1 MSVEVADK
9 EGLNLSGGV
18 SQNDGQNDP
27 YVRIIEE
34 IKSLEILEPKNFLA
48 ELYGQR
54 VADARP
60 KAQDQIL
67 NIADATTS
75 ANDVRFDNGN
85 DIVDMTRSIVN
96 DAKIDAGDGDNKL
109 RIHDNIEVRGLR
121 FDAGAGNDEIEIR
134 NNVGIKD
141 HTLLYT
147 NDGDDSVKIYG
158 ATMENAAIHTGLDND
173 VIDIQ
178 RCEIKNGADIR
189 LGGGNDTINTDW
201 VGFFGDTKISLSS
214 FTNPNEVDTLNMD
227 NTIFNGHTTIEANDG
242 EKTTMNIKVCGG
254 DGEIDIKGSHANLDH
269 TPLFDMNFLG
279 PKFMGDVKFDGRN
292 NKVNMHIDDSE
303 FHGKNNE
310 FYFSDNQND
319 TLNVTSA
326 IIKNSKFYLGGGDDT
341 VSLTMTRT
349 DIDNNTQ
356 IFGGKGYDT
365 LVLDNNIDFSKVS
378 GFEELKVTSGAYVTL
393 NGNDVAHLSDILDN
407 GSNVVKF
414 SEAHGTVKLN
424 GFSETSGAENGYHR
438 YESAYNTHLA
448 DGSDRQGTVYID
460 IKEDIHV
467 DL

>member
-1 MSVEVADK
+1 
-9 EGLNLSGGV
+9 
-18 SQNDGQNDP
+18 
-27 YVRIIEE
+27 
-34 IKSLEILEPKNFLA
+34 
-48 ELYGQR
+48 
-54 VADARP
+54 
-60 KAQDQIL
+60 
-67 NIADATTS
+67 
-75 ANDVRFDNGN
+75 
-85 DIVDMTRSIVN
+85 
-96 DAKIDAGDGDNKL
+96 
-109 RIHDNIEVRGLR
+109 
-121 FDAGAGNDEIEIR
+121 
-134 NNVGIKD
+134 
-141 HTLLYT
+141 
-147 NDGDDSVKIYG
+147 
-158 ATMENAAIHTGLDND
+158 
-173 VIDIQ
+173 
-178 RCEIKNGADIR
+178 
-189 LGGGNDTINTDW
+189 
-201 VGFFGDTKISLSS
+201 
-214 FTNPNEVDTLNMD
+214 
-227 NTIFNGHTTIEANDG
+227 
-242 EKTTMNIKVCGG
+242 
-254 DGEIDIKGSHANLDH
+254 
-269 TPLFDMNFLG
+269 
-279 PKFMGDVKFDGRN
+279 MGDVKFDGRN

-393 NGNDVAHLSDILDN
+393 NGNDMAHLSDILDN

>member
-18 SQNDGQNDP
+18 SQNGGQNDP
-27 YVRIIEE
+27 HVTIVEE
-34 IKSLEILEPKNFLA
+34 IKTLEILEPKNFLA
-48 ELYGQR
+48 ELYGR
-54 VADARP
+54 RIVDARP

-109 RIHDNIEVRGLR
+109 RIRDNIEVRGLR

-178 RCEIKNGADIR
+178 RCEIKNGADIS

-201 VGFFGDTKISLSS
+201 VGFFGDTK
-214 FTNPNEVDTLNMD
+214 F
-227 NTIFNGHTTIEANDG
+227 
-242 EKTTMNIKVCGG
+242 
-254 DGEIDIKGSHANLDH
+254 
-269 TPLFDMNFLG
+269 LF
-279 PKFMGDVKFDGRN
+279 
-292 NKVNMHIDDSE
+292 
-303 FHGKNNE
+303 
-310 FYFSDNQND
+310 
-319 TLNVTSA
+319 
-326 IIKNSKFYLGGGDDT
+326 
-341 VSLTMTRT
+341 
-349 DIDNNTQ
+349 
-356 IFGGKGYDT
+356 
-365 LVLDNNIDFSKVS
+365 
-378 GFEELKVTSGAYVTL
+378 
-393 NGNDVAHLSDILDN
+393 
-407 GSNVVKF
+407 
-414 SEAHGTVKLN
+414 
-424 GFSETSGAENGYHR
+424 
-438 YESAYNTHLA
+438 LA
-448 DGSDRQGTVYID
+448 LLIQT
-460 IKEDIHV
+460 K
-467 DL
+467 